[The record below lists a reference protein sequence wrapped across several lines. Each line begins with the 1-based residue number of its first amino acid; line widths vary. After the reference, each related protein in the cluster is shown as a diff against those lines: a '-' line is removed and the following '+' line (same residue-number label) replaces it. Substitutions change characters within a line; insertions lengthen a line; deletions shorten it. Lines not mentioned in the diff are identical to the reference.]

1 MGASIDALDPDLA
14 QGCRELLQVCA
25 QAGLQARVT
34 STVRTAREQSFLY
47 KRYLSGASALP
58 AAPPGH
64 SAHEYGWAFDMI
76 VVPHEFQPNVGKAWE
91 NYWGG
96 KWGGSVD
103 PVHFELPG
111 AGALAYK
118 LGEEGAQPV
127 GAPADRQESLAAKV
141 YDVGLGMFVPVYGTA
156 QLVASIAQLAPG
168 LSKSVILDWVANPGK
183 YPELTYLQELVTL
196 L

>member
-14 QGCRELLQVCA
+14 QGCRELLQACA
-25 QAGLQARVT
+25 EAGLQARVT
-34 STVRTAREQSFLY
+34 STVRTTREQSFLY

-76 VVPHEFQPNVGKAWE
+76 VTPSDYQANVGKAWQQV
-91 NYWGG
+91 WGG
-96 KWGGSVD
+96 TWGGSVD

-118 LGEEGAQPV
+118 LGEQGAAPVRQAPPV
-127 GAPADRQESLAAKV
+127 GGAFYKLADFLSGFVPGLGQVQLVDSLVSLFDGNNDLASWYLQHPAEAIRDI
-141 YDVGLGMFVPVYGTA
+141 VGL
-156 QLVASIAQLAPG
+156 L
-168 LSKSVILDWVANPGK
+168 
-183 YPELTYLQELVTL
+183 
-196 L
+196 